1 MSGPELESMPTAPQ
15 VQRVDLARSAGLNWN
30 FAAINSTGRIRRGSS
45 NSLRN
50 RLKIGTYNGYQIRP
64 YLHTLYLAIET
75 LGRNL
80 AVRHSEDLQSII
92 VPFDDL
98 LPKRDQ
104 HEAVLYPFGNNR
116 IHQDLRVIG

>member
-1 MSGPELESMPTAPQ
+1 MGGRELELR
-15 VQRVDLARSAGLNWN
+15 RVLLDGQNEAWTLS
-30 FAAINSTGRIRRGSS
+30 
-45 NSLRN
+45 SLRN
-50 RLKIGTYNGYQIRP
+50 SLKIGTHQIRL

-92 VPFDDL
+92 VSFDDL

-104 HEAVLYPFGNNR
+104 HETVLYPFGNNR
-116 IHQDLRVIG
+116 IRQDLRVIG